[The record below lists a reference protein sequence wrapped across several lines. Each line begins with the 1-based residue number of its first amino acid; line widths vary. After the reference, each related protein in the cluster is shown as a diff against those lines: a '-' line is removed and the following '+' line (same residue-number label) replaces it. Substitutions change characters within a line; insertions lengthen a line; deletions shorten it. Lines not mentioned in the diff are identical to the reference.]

1 MAATKT
7 AVSANG
13 SGAAAKA
20 KDAGESVATAA
31 RTAKGPALAVGATV
45 AGLAGGLALGSRMG
59 HNRRKVL
66 GLPIGR
72 KRPAVRAAEA
82 LGRVARGLGSA
93 AGQAAA
99 TTEEVRQVR
108 EQLDRAN
115 RQSPVEVLLDAL
127 THRRGAH
134 RRES

>member
-13 SGAAAKA
+13 SGAAAKT
-20 KDAGESVATAA
+20 KEAGESVATAA
-31 RTAKGPALAVGATV
+31 RTAKGPAIAAGATV
-45 AGLAGGLALGSRMG
+45 AGLASGLVLGSRMG
-59 HNRRKVL
+59 SNRRRVL
-66 GLPIGR
+66 GLPVGR
-72 KRPAVRAAEA
+72 KRPVVRAAEA
-82 LGRVARGLGSA
+82 LGRVALKLGSA

-99 TTEEVRQVR
+99 TTEELRQVR

-115 RQSPVEVLLDAL
+115 RRSPVEVLLDGL

-134 RRES
+134 KRES

>member
-1 MAATKT
+1 VAAAKT

-13 SGAAAKA
+13 SGGAAKA
-20 KDAGESVATAA
+20 KEAGESVATAA
-31 RTAKGPALAVGATV
+31 RTAKGPAIAAGATV

-59 HNRRKVL
+59 SRRRKVL
-66 GLPIGR
+66 GLPLGR
-72 KRPAVRAAEA
+72 KRPIARAAEA
-82 LGRVARGLGSA
+82 LGRVALELGSA

-99 TTEEVRQVR
+99 TTEELRQVR

-115 RQSPVEVLLDAL
+115 RRSPVEVLLDGL

-134 RRES
+134 KRES

>member
-7 AVSANG
+7 AASVNG

-20 KDAGESVATAA
+20 KDASESVATAA
-31 RTAKGPALAVGATV
+31 RTAKGPAIAAGATV
-45 AGLAGGLALGSRMG
+45 AGLAGGLVLGSRLG
-59 HNRRKVL
+59 PNRRKVL

-72 KRPAVRAAEA
+72 KRLVVRAAET
-82 LGRVARGLGSA
+82 LSKVARELGSA
-93 AGQAAA
+93 ADQAAA

-115 RQSPVEVLLDAL
+115 RQSPVEVLLDGL

-134 RRES
+134 KRES